1 MWETMTLDEWA
12 QRVDELLGTIDAS
25 LPPHETGPGIAE
37 ALQARGET
45 TFTPQDPA
53 WRYGGRIVA
62 ARVAEDD
69 SSLRA
74 VFVPR
79 DDADEAYPGQERTRL
94 RTYLRGDLSAHD
106 AARDI
111 GSFLTFEN

>member
-1 MWETMTLDEWA
+1 MTLDEWA
-12 QRVDELLGTIDAS
+12 RRVDELLGAAGTN
-25 LPPHETGPGIAE
+25 LPKHETGPATAE
-37 ALQARGET
+37 LLHAKGAVK
-45 TFTPQDPA
+45 FTAQDPA

-62 ARVAEDD
+62 VRVAEDD

-79 DDADEAYPGQERTRL
+79 DEHDEAYPAEERSRV
-94 RTYLRGDLSAHD
+94 RTYLRGEPSARD

-111 GSFLTFEN
+111 ATFLTFDD